1 MGTGGQRERK
11 EQAQSHQEQEDLC
24 VFVAMPLIVHLV
36 EYLVTRVTLY
46 YHLSNARYFS

>member
-1 MGTGGQRERK
+1 MGTGGQREGK

-36 EYLVTRVTLY
+36 EYLVTKVTLY